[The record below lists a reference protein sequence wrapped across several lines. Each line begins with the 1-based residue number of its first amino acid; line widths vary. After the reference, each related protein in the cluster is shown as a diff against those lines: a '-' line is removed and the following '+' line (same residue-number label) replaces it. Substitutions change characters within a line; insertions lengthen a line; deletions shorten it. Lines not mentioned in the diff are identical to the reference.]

1 MVGSRVTHGCIEHLV
16 DLNISLIGGI
26 SIYKKKV
33 IEFGSKHVSSKS
45 YYAMTAK
52 TLILKNWSNAI
63 YSCFTLLCFTS
74 TSHDREATG
83 CDKIACNKTSILLQ
97 HLQCKMYSLK
107 ADYNTHYTFEQPWN
121 VDCAQRTSIGLHSH
135 HNTARCASAL
145 HSSQLPCSPI
155 EAPKYTL
162 PNWHYDF
169 GDHWAWTTKQSDE
182 ISSYRVY
189 KQFDSTVK
197 PAYNNAGMP
206 SNYHC
211 CYQLLL

>member
-1 MVGSRVTHGCIEHLV
+1 MYHQ
-16 DLNISLIGGI
+16 
-26 SIYKKKV
+26 KV
-33 IEFGSKHVSSKS
+33 IMPWLPKHWFWKTEVMPFTHACGITGLISARPRLPRTPG
-45 YYAMTAK
+45 AM
-52 TLILKNWSNAI
+52 LPRFLS
-63 YSCFTLLCFTS
+63 FFLCHETS

-182 ISSYRVY
+182 ISSYIVY